1 MVTGSFYKGDG
12 KCNFAVWTPFLE
24 KMHLKIVSPEKQTLS
39 MKKNREGYWTVSAKR
54 RPPGVLYVYELNETL
69 ARPDPASHFQP
80 EGVHG
85 PSQVVDHNLFQWSDL
100 QWRGI
105 PLDDY
110 IIYELHVGTF
120 TEEGTFLS
128 AIQKLNCPV
137 ELGITAVE
145 FMPVQIPET
154 SKPGYCGVSKTSST
168 GSSVSLKGCGF
179 PRRRST
185 SKRSACWLVLRSNDG

>member
-1 MVTGSFYKGDG
+1 MDSS
-12 KCNFAVWTPFLE
+12 FLE

-39 MKKNREGYWTVSAKR
+39 MKKNREGYWTVSAK
-54 RPPGVLYVYELNETL
+54 
-69 ARPDPASHFQP
+69 
-80 EGVHG
+80 
-85 PSQVVDHNLFQWSDL
+85 WSDL